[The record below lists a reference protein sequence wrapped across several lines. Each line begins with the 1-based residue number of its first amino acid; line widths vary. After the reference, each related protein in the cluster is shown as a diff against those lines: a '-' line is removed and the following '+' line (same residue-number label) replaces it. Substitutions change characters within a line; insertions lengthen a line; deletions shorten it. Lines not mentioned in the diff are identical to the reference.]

1 MRADVKLKEVARL
14 CDHTHFDIPKQSLG
28 ARRGPYP
35 FYGDLFER
43 FEVDDYGIDAPGVV
57 FMAAAGRVLNNE
69 GGFRLALE
77 HGRCGANPFAHV
89 VVPFDSSAAEYLA
102 ACLAFHPHAVDYIGG
117 PNQLQT
123 LDELAVLRIGLPWP
137 CAQTRSAF
145 VSALAQAQ
153 AQVTRA
159 HDAREAA
166 RRAGASQKELT
177 AMDVAFDKARGSR
190 YALANDFLE
199 SGVLPGFDCSPC
211 LPDFGHVPVS
221 YSDARADRARLELA
235 QKAADQ
241 ASRDGGIVVPTG
253 CEDRLGVLTGLV
265 KTDTAG
271 LSSEDVAW
279 ELGPLAVVR
288 ACAAPEA
295 WGRVHDMC
303 SVDDVPARS
312 SLVAALDAAMDALAA
327 DNECL
332 TFLPNLSYGS
342 STLDDVRLA
351 RWCRILDGLDPASIS
366 VQAVRAV
373 FDLAHGAPLVPAEVA
388 DIFANACDACL
399 SANGGRRAYIANSSS
414 DALADIP
421 SRVGGVEE
429 TILQCDGPE
438 ALYQACMVRAVA
450 MRGASTSGSLL
461 AEAPSSSALLRDCFP
476 SSRADVVL
484 AEVPDPWKAWSDR
497 PPHRDDP
504 RWLLGVPTRMRPTF
518 AWAEH
523 CLSHLSPT
531 GAAFM
536 LVATS
541 ELQSRR
547 PVDEDILANLIQR
560 GHVSAVVALPARIWG
575 DGRPP
580 MSILVLRTPQEARPC
595 LMVDATELDVS
606 GDLSHFLLAPQRR
619 VSADGAKALGEL
631 LGSWLALGARRDA
644 APIPHRVVFP
654 AEVINSGFL
663 LAPWHYLDSAR

>member
-89 VVPFDSSAAEYLA
+89 IVPFNSSDAEYLA
-102 ACLAFHPHAVDYIGG
+102 TCLAFHPHAVDYIGG

-177 AMDVAFDKARGSR
+177 AMDVAFDKARGAR

-199 SGVLPGFDCSPC
+199 SGVLPGFDCNPC

-241 ASRDGGIVVPTG
+241 ASRDGGIVVPAG
-253 CEDRLGVLTGLV
+253 CEGRLGVLAVLV

-271 LSSEDVAW
+271 LSPEDVAW
-279 ELGPLAVVR
+279 ELGPLAVMR

-295 WGRVHDMC
+295 WGRVHDAC
-303 SVDDVPARS
+303 SAGDVPARS
-312 SLVAALDAAMDALAA
+312 SLVTALDAVMGALAA

-332 TFLPNLSYGS
+332 TFLPNLSYAS
-342 STLDDVRLA
+342 SVLDDVRLA
-351 RWCRILDGLDPASIS
+351 RWCRALDGLKPASIS
-366 VQAVRAV
+366 AQAVRAV
-373 FDLAHGAPLVPAEVA
+373 FDLAHGGPLVPAEVA

-399 SANGGRRAYIANSSS
+399 PASGGKRAYIANASS

-421 SRVGGVEE
+421 SRVGRAEE
-429 TILQCDGPE
+429 ALLQCDGPE

-450 MRGASTSGSLL
+450 MRGVSVSGGLL
-461 AEAPSSSALLRDCFP
+461 AEAPASGALLCDCFP

-484 AEVPDPWKAWSDR
+484 AEVPDPLKAWSDR

-523 CLSHLSPT
+523 CLAHLSPT
-531 GAAFM
+531 GTVLM

-541 ELQSRR
+541 ELQSQK
-547 PVDEDILANLIQR
+547 PVDKDILANLIQK

-580 MSILVLRTPQEARPC
+580 MSMLVLRASQETRPC

-606 GDLSHFLLAPQRR
+606 GDLSHFLPAPQRR
-619 VSADGAKALGEL
+619 ISADGVKALGEL
-631 LGSWLALGARRDA
+631 LGSWLASCARCDA
-644 APIPHRVVFP
+644 VSVPHRVVFP
-654 AEVINSGFL
+654 IEVVCSGFL
-663 LAPWHYLDSAR
+663 LAPWHYLDSAH